1 MDQLLGEIIDKF
13 EIFILILVR
22 MAGLFLMSPV
32 FGRQN
37 VPAYSKVGLSL
48 LLSYMVYSN
57 RYLSTGIEIQTPY
70 VFGIL
75 IFREILVGFVIGY
88 VTTLI
93 FSAIWTAGQL
103 IDTQIGFGI
112 VSVIDPQNSIQVPLM
127 GNFKNILALLVFF
140 VLDGHHTLIELI
152 FGTYELVPLGE
163 GVVTDEL
170 STIII
175 GLFSDSF
182 LLALKIALPVFAIT
196 FISEVAFGIL
206 VRVIPQMNI
215 FIVGIPI
222 KIFIGLVTIMI
233 FIPLYINSLKGV
245 YNEMFSNIGST
256 LWRMVGK

>member
-1 MDQLLGEIIDKF
+1 M
-13 EIFILILVR
+13 
-22 MAGLFLMSPV
+22 
-32 FGRQN
+32 
-37 VPAYSKVGLSL
+37 
-48 LLSYMVYSN
+48 
-57 RYLSTGIEIQTPY
+57 
-70 VFGIL
+70 
-75 IFREILVGFVIGY
+75 VGFVIGY

-256 LWRMVGK
+256 LWRMIGK

>member
-1 MDQLLGEIIDKF
+1 MDLILQEVMDKF

-22 MAGLFLMSPV
+22 MAGLFLMSPI

-48 LLSYMVYSN
+48 FLSYMVLSN
-57 RYLSTGIEIQTPY
+57 RFLSTGIEIQTPY

-75 IFREILVGFVIGY
+75 IVREVLVGFVMGY

-103 IDTQIGFGI
+103 IDTQIGFGM

-127 GNFKNILALLVFF
+127 GNFKNILALLAFF
-140 VLDGHHTLIELI
+140 VLDGHRTLIELI
-152 FGTYELVPLGE
+152 FGSYELIPLGE
-163 GVVTDEL
+163 GFITNEL
-170 STIII
+170 SSLIFR
-175 GLFSDSF
+175 LFSDSF

-215 FIVGIPI
+215 FIVGIPV

-233 FIPLYINSLKGV
+233 FIPLYIGSLNGV
-245 YNEMFSNIGST
+245 YNEMFSNIGSS
-256 LWRMVGK
+256 LWRMVAK

>member
-37 VPAYSKVGLSL
+37 VPAYSKVGLSFSFL
-48 LLSYMVYSN
+48 YGVSN

-75 IFREILVGFVIGY
+75 IIREILVGFVIGY

-112 VSVIDPQNSIQVPLM
+112 VSVMDPQNSIQVPLM